1 MRRRSSGKL
10 EVAGGGGGLGGVFL
24 GRIAFLFRLRYLM
37 QNFNIIN
44 TSAFVTFDGRRRVH
58 HFSSK
63 QERIERSGPREL
75 PNSIIEK
82 RKLVRVPRWKI
93 ALFQMASTK
102 RDLNLL
108 NGY

>member
-10 EVAGGGGGLGGVFL
+10 EVAGGGGLGGVFL

-44 TSAFVTFDGRRRVH
+44 TSAFDTFDGGRRVH

-75 PNSIIEK
+75 PNLIKEK
-82 RKLVRVPRWKI
+82 RKLVRVPR
-93 ALFQMASTK
+93 
-102 RDLNLL
+102 
-108 NGY
+108 